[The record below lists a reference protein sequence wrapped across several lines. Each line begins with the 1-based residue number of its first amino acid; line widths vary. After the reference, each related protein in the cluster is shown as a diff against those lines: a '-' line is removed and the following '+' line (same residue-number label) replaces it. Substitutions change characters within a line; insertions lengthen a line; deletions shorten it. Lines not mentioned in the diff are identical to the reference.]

1 MGIGTILNQKGLID
15 DAQLSEAI
23 EEQKRTGERLDRVL
37 VRLGFIDVA
46 EVLKAIGTHF
56 EMPIV
61 DLETLEVDEDTLR
74 TLPPKLIF
82 KQRCVPIDRS
92 NGVLRVATSDPFE
105 LSAFDELRL
114 LTGMGIE
121 LVLADERDLT
131 KFIRAHYGV
140 AGDTLEALATSDVH
154 EVAPLTDGD
163 ADEVEMAQE
172 ASVIKL
178 VNDLLLEA
186 IRERATDVHIEPF
199 EEDLE
204 IRYRVDGVLNKAGVP
219 QSVARFRNAI
229 VSRLKIMA
237 NLNIAEKR
245 MPQDG
250 RITMRSRGREYD
262 LRVSIIP
269 MLHGEGVVLRVLD
282 QGSVMLGLDQLGMP
296 GTVLQRWDDLIS
308 RPHGIL
314 LVTGPT
320 GSGKS
325 TTLYAS
331 LNRIVSD
338 ELKAITVEDPVEYQV
353 PRVNQI
359 PVNNAIGFGFAQG
372 LRAILRHDP
381 DIIMIGEIRDRETAD
396 ASVQASLTGHLVFST
411 LHTNDAGSAPT
422 RLLDM
427 GVEPY
432 LVSSAVEGV
441 LAQRLL
447 RRVCTACARPTRI
460 TPEEAPTGLILP
472 ESRHVLEAEG
482 CRECR
487 RTGYQGRVGIYELL
501 QFNDTTRELVME
513 QAAAGRIVSEAVASG
528 TINLLR
534 DEALTLV
541 TDHVTTI
548 QEAMRVSRG

>member
-15 DAQLSEAI
+15 DAQLSDAI

-37 VRLGFIDVA
+37 VRMGFIGDA

-61 DLETLEVDEDTLR
+61 DLESIEVDDETLR
-74 TLPPKLIF
+74 TLPSKLVF
-82 KQRCVPIDRS
+82 KQRCVPIGRA

-131 KFIRAHYGV
+131 KFIRSHYGV

-154 EVAPLTDGD
+154 EVAPSSQGD
-163 ADEVEMAQE
+163 SDEVELAQE

-204 IRYRVDGVLNKAGVP
+204 IRYRVDGVLSKAGVP
-219 QSVARFRNAI
+219 QTVARFRNAI

-269 MLHGEGVVLRVLD
+269 MLHGEGVVLRILD

-296 GTVLQRWDDLIS
+296 KTVLQRWDDLIS

-411 LHTNDAGSAPT
+411 LHTNDASSAPT

-447 RRVCTACARPTRI
+447 RRVCPACARPTRLS
-460 TPEEAPTGLILP
+460 PQEAPKNLVIP
-472 ESRHVLEAEG
+472 ESQHVLEADG

-501 QFNDTTRELVME
+501 EFNDTTRELVME
-513 QAAAGRIVSEAVASG
+513 QAPAGRIVTEAVASN
-528 TINLLR
+528 TINLLQT
-534 DEALTLV
+534 EALSLV
-541 TDHVTTI
+541 TDHVTSI
-548 QEAMRVSRG
+548 QEAMRVCRG